1 MLHTKLLGQLYYECK
16 YSVNKTDR
24 PEKHVH
30 AYQQCEARQH
40 HICHLRYFLRLG
52 DLGYWGS

>member
-1 MLHTKLLGQLYYECK
+1 MLHTKLLGQLCYECK

-40 HICHLRYFLRLG
+40 HICHLRYFSRLG
-52 DLGYWGS
+52 DLGY